1 MNNTY
6 PIVYTIAGSD
16 SSGGA
21 GAQADLKVFSKLNTH
36 GCSII
41 TVVTAQN
48 TQGVNDA
55 IFLSNE
61 IIESQCD
68 SLIHDLPPNAIK
80 ISMVGNALELLIK
93 KLIYLKK
100 TTIFDPVIDS
110 SSKYNFINKKN
121 CQK

>member
-48 TQGVNDA
+48 TQGENDA

-68 SLIHDLPPNAIK
+68 ILIDDLPPNALK
-80 ISMVGNALELLIK
+80 ISMVGNALELLK
-93 KLIYLKK
+93 KINLFKK
-100 TTIFDPVIDS
+100 TYYF
-110 SSKYNFINKKN
+110 
-121 CQK
+121 